1 MWFLPHP
8 VLFLEV
14 VGDFLFTNHI
24 DKVDDRRSPLHEY
37 KRDETVSATEIQ
49 KPFESASSSI
59 VHRSE
64 PVSENQKPIES
75 TSSSIV
81 HRSEPVSEN
90 QKPIEFTSS
99 SIVHRSEPVSENQK
113 PIESTSSSIVHHHE
127 IAKPVERA
135 QSSRQQESRVPY
147 AYHVERIP
155 YEPDDTP
162 IGIQYSNR
170 TLPDFGVNAT
180 NCIISYHPY

>member
-1 MWFLPHP
+1 MI
-8 VLFLEV
+8 
-14 VGDFLFTNHI
+14 FLFTNHI

-75 TSSSIV
+75 TSSS
-81 HRSEPVSEN
+81 
-90 QKPIEFTSS
+90 T
-99 SIVHRSEPVSENQK
+99 
-113 PIESTSSSIVHHHE
+113 VHHHE

>member
-14 VGDFLFTNHI
+14 VGDFLFTNYI
-24 DKVDDRRSPLHEY
+24 DKVDDRQSPLHEY
-37 KRDETVSATEIQ
+37 KRDETVSVSEIQ

-64 PVSENQKPIES
+64 SVSENQKPFES
-75 TSSSIV
+75 
-81 HRSEPVSEN
+81 
-90 QKPIEFTSS
+90 TSS

-113 PIESTSSSIVHHHE
+113 PIESTSSSTVHHHE

>member
-37 KRDETVSATEIQ
+37 KRDETVSVSEIQ

-75 TSSSIV
+75 TSSS
-81 HRSEPVSEN
+81 
-90 QKPIEFTSS
+90 T
-99 SIVHRSEPVSENQK
+99 
-113 PIESTSSSIVHHHE
+113 VHHHE

>member
-37 KRDETVSATEIQ
+37 KRDETVSVSEIQKPFESASSSIVHRSEPVSENQ

-75 TSSSIV
+75 TSSS
-81 HRSEPVSEN
+81 
-90 QKPIEFTSS
+90 T
-99 SIVHRSEPVSENQK
+99 
-113 PIESTSSSIVHHHE
+113 VHHHE

>member
-37 KRDETVSATEIQ
+37 KRDETVSVSEIQ

-64 PVSENQKPIES
+64 PVSENQKPFES
-75 TSSSIV
+75 
-81 HRSEPVSEN
+81 
-90 QKPIEFTSS
+90 TSS

-113 PIESTSSSIVHHHE
+113 PIESTSSSTVHHHE

>member
-1 MWFLPHP
+1 MI
-8 VLFLEV
+8 
-14 VGDFLFTNHI
+14 FLFTNHI

-37 KRDETVSATEIQ
+37 KRDETVSVSEIQ

-75 TSSSIV
+75 TSSS
-81 HRSEPVSEN
+81 
-90 QKPIEFTSS
+90 T
-99 SIVHRSEPVSENQK
+99 
-113 PIESTSSSIVHHHE
+113 VHHHE

-170 TLPDFGVNAT
+170 TSPDSGLNAT
-180 NCIISYHPY
+180 NCIFSYHPY

>member
-24 DKVDDRRSPLHEY
+24 DKVDDRQSPLHEY
-37 KRDETVSATEIQ
+37 KRDETVSVTDIQ

-75 TSSSIV
+75 TSSS
-81 HRSEPVSEN
+81 
-90 QKPIEFTSS
+90 T
-99 SIVHRSEPVSENQK
+99 
-113 PIESTSSSIVHHHE
+113 VHHHE

>member
-75 TSSSIV
+75 TSSS
-81 HRSEPVSEN
+81 
-90 QKPIEFTSS
+90 T
-99 SIVHRSEPVSENQK
+99 
-113 PIESTSSSIVHHHE
+113 VHHHE
-127 IAKPVERA
+127 IAKPVQRA

>member
-37 KRDETVSATEIQ
+37 KRDEPV
-49 KPFESASSSI
+49 
-59 VHRSE
+59 
-64 PVSENQKPIES
+64 PVSESQKPVES

-81 HRSEPVSEN
+81 HRSEPVSEVK
-90 QKPIEFTSS
+90 KPVEST
-99 SIVHRSEPVSENQK
+99 VPEVKK
-113 PIESTSSSIVHHHE
+113 PIESTSSSAIHHHE
-127 IAKPVERA
+127 IAKPVERT
-135 QSSRQQESRVPY
+135 QSSKQPENRVPY
-147 AYHVERIP
+147 EYHVERIP

>member
-24 DKVDDRRSPLHEY
+24 DKVDDRQSPLHEY

-75 TSSSIV
+75 TSSS
-81 HRSEPVSEN
+81 
-90 QKPIEFTSS
+90 T
-99 SIVHRSEPVSENQK
+99 
-113 PIESTSSSIVHHHE
+113 VHHHE

>member
-1 MWFLPHP
+1 MWLLPHP

-75 TSSSIV
+75 TSSS
-81 HRSEPVSEN
+81 
-90 QKPIEFTSS
+90 T
-99 SIVHRSEPVSENQK
+99 
-113 PIESTSSSIVHHHE
+113 VHHHE

>member
-24 DKVDDRRSPLHEY
+24 DKEDDRQSPLHEY
-37 KRDETVSATEIQ
+37 KRDETVSVTEIQ

-75 TSSSIV
+75 TSSSTV
-81 HRSEPVSEN
+81 
-90 QKPIEFTSS
+90 Q
-99 SIVHRSEPVSENQK
+99 
-113 PIESTSSSIVHHHE
+113 HHE

>member
-75 TSSSIV
+75 TSSS
-81 HRSEPVSEN
+81 
-90 QKPIEFTSS
+90 T
-99 SIVHRSEPVSENQK
+99 
-113 PIESTSSSIVHHHE
+113 VHHHE

>member
-1 MWFLPHP
+1 MI
-8 VLFLEV
+8 
-14 VGDFLFTNHI
+14 FLFTNHI
-24 DKVDDRRSPLHEY
+24 DKVDDRQSPLHEY
-37 KRDETVSATEIQ
+37 KRDETVSVTEIQ

-75 TSSSIV
+75 TSSS
-81 HRSEPVSEN
+81 
-90 QKPIEFTSS
+90 T
-99 SIVHRSEPVSENQK
+99 
-113 PIESTSSSIVHHHE
+113 VHHHE

-180 NCIISYHPY
+180 NCIISYQPY

>member
-1 MWFLPHP
+1 MWLLPHP

-64 PVSENQKPIES
+64 PVSENQKPFES
-75 TSSSIV
+75 
-81 HRSEPVSEN
+81 
-90 QKPIEFTSS
+90 TSS

-113 PIESTSSSIVHHHE
+113 PIESTSSSTVHHHE